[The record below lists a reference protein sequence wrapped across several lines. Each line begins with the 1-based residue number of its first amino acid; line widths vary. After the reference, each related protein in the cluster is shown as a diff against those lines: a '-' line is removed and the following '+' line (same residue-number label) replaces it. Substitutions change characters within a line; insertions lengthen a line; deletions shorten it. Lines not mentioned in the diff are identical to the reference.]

1 MQFKAYNLLYFI
13 LTIWLITS
21 CKTPIEPDF
30 SFSPEMPK
38 AGEKVVF
45 TNLTESGELWDW
57 SYGDGAK
64 SRLKSP
70 TYIYKKPGEYDISLM
85 VDSNK
90 NYVRTKKIT
99 VYDTIPSIYIKE
111 EKVQYYQKV
120 TFNALVYNP
129 YGYEVDYQ
137 WSFSPNAN
145 SEDIVDGTST
155 ASSLKVFFNQTEVE
169 ETVNLMLTVG
179 DSIYQ
184 ISKTFFVEDYPA
196 RSMVMAQKNGKI
208 LRKRMYVNGFEQSN
222 ETAYQSGKHPFT
234 IQVQSNKLYVFD
246 AGTHVG
252 ALKADIADKAGDGSI
267 RKIDFETGE
276 EIEIINNSTVG
287 AEYGFYNG
295 FSDGTNIYWTDF
307 SNFIY
312 KTPDNNTILGNFEWR
327 GSTDAQTEVPYYFV
341 TTNRLGYVG
350 KGMNGDQLNGGIWKY
365 DDVFFWA
372 KGGLGK
378 GIYKFT
384 QSDILDQNAD
394 DTTPSPALGSMLT
407 DYSIRSF
414 TIDAVNSKIYF
425 SVTAPTESI
434 GFWVAKLDGSGAER
448 IDDAPM
454 GNPIEYITG
463 IVIDYITD
471 KVYWSYIAPETYDEN
486 YFQEN
491 PTHRSG
497 VKSVH
502 LSKHNYTDKKIQ
514 YFAPDVEVWGISMDE
529 SAK

>member
-21 CKTPIEPDF
+21 CKTPIDPDF
-30 SFSPEMPK
+30 TFSPEMPK

-64 SRLKSP
+64 SRLKNPS
-70 TYIYKKPGEYDISLM
+70 YIYKKPGEYDISLM

-120 TFNALVYNP
+120 TLSALVYNP

-208 LRKRMYVNGFEQSN
+208 LRKRMYVNGYEQSN
-222 ETAYQSGKHPFT
+222 PISKNE
-234 IQVQSNKLYVFD
+234 
-246 AGTHVG
+246 
-252 ALKADIADKAGDGSI
+252 GSYS
-267 RKIDFETGE
+267 K
-276 EIEIINNSTVG
+276 
-287 AEYGFYNG
+287 
-295 FSDGTNIYWTDF
+295 TD
-307 SNFIY
+307 
-312 KTPDNNTILGNFEWR
+312 
-327 GSTDAQTEVPYYFV
+327 VPAF
-341 TTNRLGYVG
+341 L
-350 KGMNGDQLNGGIWKY
+350 
-365 DDVFFWA
+365 
-372 KGGLGK
+372 
-378 GIYKFT
+378 
-384 QSDILDQNAD
+384 SH
-394 DTTPSPALGSMLT
+394 
-407 DYSIRSF
+407 
-414 TIDAVNSKIYF
+414 
-425 SVTAPTESI
+425 
-434 GFWVAKLDGSGAER
+434 ER
-448 IDDAPM
+448 
-454 GNPIEYITG
+454 
-463 IVIDYITD
+463 
-471 KVYWSYIAPETYDEN
+471 
-486 YFQEN
+486 
-491 PTHRSG
+491 
-497 VKSVH
+497 
-502 LSKHNYTDKKIQ
+502 
-514 YFAPDVEVWGISMDE
+514 
-529 SAK
+529 